1 MDRVTTQ
8 GCVGEPAGVVS
19 HEGAKL
25 RDAKME
31 LERANFETLVRHVEN
46 VSDPLGV
53 VCTQLWEAL
62 ASAPSAL
69 ALGSVLAALLQ
80 DNLLAEAAQR
90 LVAIYVLYD
99 TILTRSLPQQGA
111 VSSGTVESLI
121 ESPLT
126 VVLFELIEADSRPAE
141 QLFLSHL
148 LSHSQN
154 STKDLPIPGQ
164 IAHSSAAS
172 MSSLLENAVL
182 LGTSVPKLN
191 MLSLRRLW
199 TERHPEPPRS
209 AGCIEPVSAAV
220 HDPDDGFTNSNG
232 LLDDLGGSVR
242 LADFV
247 PRFVR
252 PAPPLMPVGAAE
264 LRWIDPEPLHEIAW
278 DTEMGLETD
287 RGVELKVLM
296 AKAVKAPLPEQLTKV
311 LLAKLEADPK
321 LVHVCGLTPKNLP
334 LLVQHNSK
342 LATDVLLKLVSSKQ
356 MPEYFSALVNMDM
369 NLHSMEV
376 VNRLTSA
383 VQLPTEFLHTYISNC
398 IRSCANIPDK
408 YGQIR
413 MVRFVCVFLQSLIK
427 NKIIDVQDLF
437 IEVRS
442 FCMEYSRIREV
453 ADLFRQLRTHSA
465 QQ

>member
-1 MDRVTTQ
+1 MFATAH
-8 GCVGEPAGVVS
+8 GPYSAMP
-19 HEGAKL
+19 
-25 RDAKME
+25 RDSRME
-31 LERANFETLVRHVEN
+31 LEQPVFETVMRYVE
-46 VSDPLGV
+46 SISEPLGI

-62 ASAPSAL
+62 PNMPSAL
-69 ALGSVLAALLQ
+69 AMGSVLAALLQ
-80 DNLLAEAAQR
+80 DDLLPEPPHR
-90 LVAIYVLYD
+90 LVAIYILYD
-99 TILTRSLPQQGA
+99 TILTRSLPPPGSA
-111 VSSGTVESLI
+111 SSGTIECLI

-126 VVLFELIEADSRPAE
+126 AVLFELIETESRPAE

-164 IAHSSAAS
+164 IAHASAAS
-172 MSSLLENAVL
+172 LSSMLENAVL
-182 LGTSVPKLN
+182 VGTGVPKLS

-199 TERHPEPPRS
+199 TERHPEPPRPP
-209 AGCIEPVSAAV
+209 GFIKPVSAVV
-220 HDPDDGFTNSNG
+220 HDPDEVFTNSSG
-232 LLDDLGGSVR
+232 LLDDLGGPVR

-252 PAPPLMPVGAAE
+252 PAPPLMPVCPGE

-287 RGVELKVLM
+287 RGVELKVLI
-296 AKAVKAPLPEQLTKV
+296 AKAIKAPLPEQLTKV

-334 LLVQHNSK
+334 DLVQNNSK
-342 LATDVLLKLVSSKQ
+342 LATDVLLRLVSSKQ

-398 IRSCANIPDK
+398 IRSCGNIPDK
-408 YGQIR
+408 YDQIR

-437 IEVRS
+437 IEVQG
-442 FCMEYSRIREV
+442 FCMEYSRYVHLHLMSHIVESS
-453 ADLFRQLRTHSA
+453 H
-465 QQ
+465 